1 VLILEILVLAALAVL
16 WLITLFLIVA
26 DDISGGAKALWLLLT
41 IVLAPFAIPVYLV
54 LRHRRHRQTDGL
66 AAIQARS

>member
-1 VLILEILVLAALAVL
+1 MLVVEILVVGALAVL

-26 DDISGGAKALWLLLT
+26 DNISGGAKALWLLLT

-54 LRHRRHRQTDGL
+54 LRHRRRQDGL
-66 AAIQARS
+66 APAQAR